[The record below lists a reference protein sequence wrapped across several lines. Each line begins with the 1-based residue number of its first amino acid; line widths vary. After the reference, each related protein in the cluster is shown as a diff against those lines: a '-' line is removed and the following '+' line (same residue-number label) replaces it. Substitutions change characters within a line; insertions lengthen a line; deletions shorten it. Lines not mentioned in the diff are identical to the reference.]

1 MGEAVAGDEMMTDN
15 TLIRLSDHVYW
26 MPPGLPDRPS
36 LCAVVGQTHTL
47 MLDAG
52 ASAAHARLFLDALR
66 EAGVPAP
73 HYVALTHWHWD
84 HVFGMREV
92 GVPTI
97 AHDLTARQ
105 MAVLATYAWDDAALD
120 ERVSSGEEIV
130 FCADNLK
137 LEFPSPRQIEVV
149 QPDWVL
155 NGALDVRLGGVNC
168 AIRHVGGDH
177 AADSCVMFIEPDGVL
192 FLSDCLYED
201 IYAPVWYYTERLFPL
216 LDTVL
221 TFDAQVYVEGHTP
234 LMNRAQFEARCVK
247 MRRAGELVAAYG
259 TDEAVILRAAQAQS
273 GQPPE
278 DDLRGFIKAFI
289 AGRERQV
296 KPA

>member
-1 MGEAVAGDEMMTDN
+1 MTDDA
-15 TLIRLSDHVYW
+15 LIRLSDHVYW

-52 ASAAHARLFLDALR
+52 ASAAHARLFLDALKKL
-66 EAGVPAP
+66 GVPAP
-73 HYVALTHWHWD
+73 HFVALSHWHWD

-97 AHDLTARQ
+97 AHGLTARQ
-105 MAVLATYAWDDAALD
+105 LAVMAQDAWDDAALD
-120 ERVSSGEEIV
+120 ERVRNGREIA
-130 FCADNLK
+130 FCADNIK

-149 QPDWVL
+149 QPDFVFS
-155 NGALDVRLGGVNC
+155 GEMEMRLGGVNC
-168 AIRHVGGDH
+168 TIRHVGGGH
-177 AADSCVMFIEPDGVL
+177 AEDSCVVFIEPDGVL
-192 FLSDCLYED
+192 FLSDCLYET

-216 LDTVL
+216 LDSVL
-221 TFDAQVYVEGHTP
+221 TFDARLYVEGHTP

-247 MRRAGELVAAYG
+247 MRLAGELIAAYG
-259 TDEAVILRAAQAQS
+259 TDEAAILRAAQAQS